1 MDVSEPT
8 TVATDYAL
16 GTLSEVLG
24 ILLVRNNRTPHQ
36 TSISLWALAFIAAGL
51 GSYLG
56 GTYHGF
62 QHALGPHTASLIW
75 KATAIAMGIASF
87 CLLAAAFTS
96 AFPRRVRG
104 WLIAAAAIKLVI
116 YTAWMAGHDEFRFV
130 IYDYGST
137 LLILLF
143 LVTAERTHGA
153 MGHRTFIAAGV
164 LVSIAAA
171 LIQQSGVQLH
181 RHFNH
186 NDLMHVV
193 QMAGVW
199 LLFKGAARLRD
210 YDAPDARRDA

>member
-1 MDVSEPT
+1 MDISEPT

-16 GTLSEVLG
+16 GTLSEVFG
-24 ILLVRNNRTPHQ
+24 ILLLRNNRSPRQ
-36 TSISLWALAFIAAGL
+36 ASISLWALAFMAAAL
-51 GSYLG
+51 ASYLG

-62 QHALGPHTASLIW
+62 QHVLGSQTASLIW

-96 AFPRRVRG
+96 AFPRGVRG
-104 WLIAAAAIKLVI
+104 WLIAGAAIKLVI
-116 YTAWMAGHDEFRFV
+116 YTSWMVGHDEFRFV

-143 LVTAERTHGA
+143 LVTTERTNGA
-153 MGHRTFIAAGV
+153 MGHRTFIAAGI
-164 LVSIAAA
+164 LVSMAAA
-171 LIQQSGVQLH
+171 LVQQSGVQLD

-186 NDLMHVV
+186 NDLMHVG

-210 YDAPDARRDA
+210 HDALDA